1 MFRGE
6 NVIGMLLLLLC
17 AVVAVIMVV
26 AITSGRQPTV
36 PDNMR
41 VPFTV
46 IGIGAMVVML
56 WQRFSGR
63 FRRK

>member
-6 NVIGMLLLLLC
+6 NIIGILLLLLC
-17 AVVAVIMVV
+17 AVVAVILVM
-26 AITSGRQPTV
+26 AIVSGETLTV
-36 PDNMR
+36 PGNLRMP
-41 VPFTV
+41 VTI
-46 IGIGAMVVML
+46 IGIGLVIVML